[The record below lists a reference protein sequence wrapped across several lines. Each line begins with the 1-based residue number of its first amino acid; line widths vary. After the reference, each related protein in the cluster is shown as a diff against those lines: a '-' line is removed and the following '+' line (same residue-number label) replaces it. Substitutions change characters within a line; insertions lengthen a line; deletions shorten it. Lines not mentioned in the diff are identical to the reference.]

1 MKKTDRKNVRLGT
14 YAFGLSAIAVAIV
27 IVLNLILGQLPV
39 SITQPDI
46 SNRGLYNISDTTT
59 SLLQDLD
66 KDVELILIGEEDTLD
81 ERVVKFTRLYANL
94 SDHLTY
100 TYIDPVATPSALETY
115 NTSANSIVVR
125 CQETGKQTIVYCAG
139 FQGYTDA
146 IVSYDPTAYTQYQTL
161 QELSFDG
168 EGQLTAAV
176 NYVVSEVNKTI
187 YTLTGHG
194 ESDLGDTLT
203 SMVEK
208 ASLALAEEP
217 LNLLM
222 TGSIP
227 EDCDLLII
235 NAPTADLVQDE
246 LDLLLDYLAQGGRL
260 MLIIDTS
267 DLEHFNILTQTYGLA
282 VQPGYLGDYDR
293 AYSMYASLY
302 GAFCFAPTLSE
313 SSDITSG
320 ISVQSILFY
329 PKGMT
334 QVEPARS
341 TISLTPFLTTSDQG
355 FLFVDENTTL
365 EEGPYLLGATAIE
378 ETDGGTARFTVI
390 SAASFID
397 DGITGYWS
405 DLSNLDIFMNALVAN
420 FDGEVRNTS
429 IPAISLT
436 VENITVPNPGMW
448 ALLLIVVLP
457 LCTLV
462 FGLVYWL
469 KRRKR

>member
-1 MKKTDRKNVRLGT
+1 M
-14 YAFGLSAIAVAIV
+14 
-27 IVLNLILGQLPV
+27 P
-39 SITQPDI
+39 
-46 SNRGLYNISDTTT
+46 
-59 SLLQDLD
+59 
-66 KDVELILIGEEDTLD
+66 
-81 ERVVKFTRLYANL
+81 NL

-246 LDLLLDYLAQGGRL
+246 LELLLDYLAQGGRL

-293 AYSMYASLY
+293 AYSMYALSLRR
-302 GAFCFAPTLSE
+302 
-313 SSDITSG
+313 
-320 ISVQSILFY
+320 ILF
-329 PKGMT
+329 
-334 QVEPARS
+334 RS
-341 TISLTPFLTTSDQG
+341 DS
-355 FLFVDENTTL
+355 V
-365 EEGPYLLGATAIE
+365 
-378 ETDGGTARFTVI
+378 
-390 SAASFID
+390 
-397 DGITGYWS
+397 
-405 DLSNLDIFMNALVAN
+405 
-420 FDGEVRNTS
+420 GEQ
-429 IPAISLT
+429 
-436 VENITVPNPGMW
+436 
-448 ALLLIVVLP
+448 
-457 LCTLV
+457 
-462 FGLVYWL
+462 
-469 KRRKR
+469 